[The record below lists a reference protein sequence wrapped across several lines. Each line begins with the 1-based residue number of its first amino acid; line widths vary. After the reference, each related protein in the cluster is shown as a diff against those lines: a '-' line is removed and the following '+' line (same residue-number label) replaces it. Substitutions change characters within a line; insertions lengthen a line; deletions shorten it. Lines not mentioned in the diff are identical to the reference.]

1 LGVPT
6 GVVRCADDHCPIT
19 QENRVATDRA
29 EADTSRP
36 TGEPR
41 LKVDVPEVAPEPRSR
56 VPWLIPRIVA
66 AATVLCVVVVLV
78 QGHSTLPFRR
88 VVTIEAKMASKS
100 DYFEDPEVKRLLIQ
114 HGFRVHVTRMGSRG
128 IAEQNFDH
136 YDAVFPS
143 GQPAADL
150 ITKKQVA
157 RGRPAA
163 TYRPFVSPIVLGTY
177 REYAR
182 TLQDAGIAKPL
193 PGVPAGG
200 QPLYYS
206 LDMEKFL
213 TATDQGKRWDD
224 LGIARHGTHN
234 GNKVL
239 AQTSD
244 ICEANSAGTYLGL
257 ASYVW
262 NKDDIPQNTAQADTF
277 ADNIKLLLNDQ
288 GMPSGEKNETYVSAE
303 GKSISPIA
311 VIYEHQFL
319 AHQIAA
325 QADTGHVDAERV
337 LLYPSARFV
346 TEPQFIGLTSQG
358 DRLGELITKDPAL
371 QRRAMELGFR
381 VRTAGSESTSD
392 ALTGFLHDHH
402 IQAPVLSSDDTKAV
416 LPRLDLL
423 ERMIE
428 DVGDCA
434 PVPQPAPAGEEA
446 P

>member
-1 LGVPT
+1 M
-6 GVVRCADDHCPIT
+6 
-19 QENRVATDRA
+19 ATHRA
-29 EADTSRP
+29 EAERSRP

-41 LKVDVPEVAPEPRSR
+41 LKVIAPAVASAPRSR

-66 AATVLCVVVVLV
+66 AATALCAIVVLA
-78 QGHSTLPFRR
+78 QGHTTLPFQRI
-88 VVTIEAKMASKS
+88 VTIEAKMASKS

-114 HGFRVHVTRMGSRG
+114 HGFRVHLSRMGSRG
-128 IAEQNFDH
+128 IAKQN
-136 YDAVFPS
+136 YDGYDVVFPS

-150 ITKKQVA
+150 ITKQQA
-157 RGRPAA
+157 AAGSPAT

-182 TLQDAGIAKPL
+182 TLQRAGIAEPL
-193 PGVPAGG
+193 PGVPAGT

-213 TATDQGKRWDD
+213 KATEAGKRWDD
-224 LGIARHGTHN
+224 LGIEQYGIHN

-239 AQTSD
+239 AQSSD

-257 ASYVW
+257 VSYVW
-262 NKDDIPQNTAQADTF
+262 NKDDIPQDTAQADTF
-277 ADNIKLLLNDQ
+277 ADRIKLLLNDQ

-303 GKSISPIA
+303 GKAISPIA

-319 AHQIAA
+319 AHQIAR
-325 QADTGHVDAERV
+325 QAKTGHVDAERV
-337 LLYPSARFV
+337 LLYPSARFI
-346 TEPQFIGLTSQG
+346 TEPQFIAMTPQG
-358 DRLGELITKDPAL
+358 DKLGDLITNDPAL

-381 VRTAGSESTSD
+381 VRAVGSESTSD

-428 DVGDCA
+428 DVGDC
-434 PVPQPAPAGEEA
+434 PPPQASAAAGEEA